1 MTMKLKPA
9 ALATLVLLSSLAT
22 AAMAQER
29 KSYLVQLKNDPAA
42 TYQGGVAGLPATQP
56 TAGGTF
62 KYGSAA
68 VQAYVDYLGKQQDA
82 VIALVGSA
90 PILHTYK
97 TVFNGFAARLTEDEV
112 RTLKADSNVVEVFE
126 DVPRQFDTVSSANFL
141 KLTAPGG
148 LWSQT
153 VGGIA
158 NKGEGMVVGIV
169 DGGIWP
175 ENPAFA
181 DRVDANGVPT
191 FDPSGT
197 QVYTA
202 PPATFTGGCQ
212 AGVGFDPALHC
223 NNKLIGAK
231 FYDASFKAFV
241 ASSPANPVHWTEF
254 ASPRDSVAGPTGH
267 GGHGDHTA
275 STAAGNS
282 GATAIVSGIAMGQA
296 TGMAP
301 RARVAAY
308 KVCWTYVN
316 AAATDGTG
324 SQNSCFTTDSV
335 KAIDDA
341 VNDGVNVINYS
352 ISGSQTS
359 VNDPVEQAFYRAS
372 LLGVFVAASAGNS
385 GPANQ
390 VAHISPWLTTVAAST
405 HDRNLQADATL
416 GNAAKYSGASLN
428 TTPVASTPLIRAEDA
443 GIAGASA
450 NLNLCFSNPLELDPA
465 KVAGKIVVC
474 TRGSNARVDK
484 SFAVQQAGG
493 VGMIMADNGGGL
505 VAEAHSV
512 PTIHVTQAD
521 GNAIKT
527 YAQTAGATA
536 SIGAFYAG
544 VKPAPIMAGFSSR
557 GPNQG
562 DSNILKPDLTAPGVD
577 VIASV
582 TPDLSQAQRDA
593 VANGTLVPPPAWAS
607 YQGTSMS
614 SPHVAGLALLI
625 RQAHPTWSPAAIK
638 SALMTTGYSTL
649 NDGLAGDQNGLL
661 PWAQGAGHVDPN
673 KATDPGLV
681 YDAGK
686 ADYVKYQCKVNKPAV
701 TPASDCNPAP
711 TGYGTLDETYNLNLP
726 SITVGSV
733 SVPSGTTVTRR
744 VTNVSASAATYT
756 ATASVPGFTTVVTP
770 NTLSLNPG
778 ETKSFTVKLTGN
790 GAAVNAWQFGSLIW
804 TDGSHVVR
812 SPIQARVGKAI
823 TAPASLTANTASGN
837 KLITLKTGFT
847 GRMGSAVGGLSPVT
861 MGDAVTLAEGGKSSA
876 QLKAACQAGVDLP
889 DVKVYNVAVPANTV
903 VFRAALRQADVSGAE
918 DDNDLG
924 ILTPSGAWGYSGNGG
939 SDEAVQI
946 TAPAAGNYRVCVAAW
961 GGSNAMTHRLSSWVV
976 KVGDTG
982 GNFRAMLPSTVY
994 ANSTATVGLSWSG
1007 LAPSGR
1013 YLGGVQFKDLSG
1025 AVQATTVVRVETN
1038 GGLPVNEPADTLSH
1052 KLTPM
1057 SN

>member
-1 MTMKLKPA
+1 MKLRPVS
-9 ALATLVLLSSLAT
+9 LATLALLSALASN
-22 AAMAQER
+22 AMAQER
-29 KSYLVQLKNDPAA
+29 RTYIVQLADQPAA
-42 TYQGGVAGLPATQP
+42 SYAGGVAGYAATQP
-56 TAGGTF
+56 AAGGRF
-62 KYGSAA
+62 KFDA
-68 VQAYVDYLGKQQDA
+68 VETQAYLTYLGGKQA
-82 VIALVGSA
+82 SVMSLVGNA
-90 PILHTYK
+90 PILNTYK
-97 TVFNGFAARLTEDEV
+97 TVFNGFAAQLTEAEV
-112 RTLKADSNVVEVFE
+112 LTLKANAGVVEVFE
-126 DVPRQFDTVSSANFL
+126 NQVRQFDTVSTSKFL
-141 KLTAPGG
+141 GLTAPGG
-148 LWSQT
+148 LWSQMAA
-153 VGGIA
+153 GFA
-158 NKGEGMVVGIV
+158 NKGEDMVVGII

-191 FDPSGT
+191 FDAAGT
-197 QVYTA
+197 QVYGP
-202 PPATFTGGCQ
+202 PPASFKGGCKP
-212 AGVGFDPALHC
+212 GEGFDPALHC

-231 FYDASFKAFV
+231 FYDAGFKKYV
-241 ASSPANPVHWTEF
+241 ADNPANPVHWTEF

-296 TGMAP
+296 SGMAP

-316 AAATDGTG
+316 VAATDGTG
-324 SQNSCFTTDSV
+324 SQNGCFNNDSV
-335 KAIDDA
+335 QAIDDA

-359 VNDPVEQAFYRAS
+359 VADPVEQAFYRAS
-372 LLGVFVAASAGNS
+372 LGGVFVAASAGNS

-428 TTPVASTPLIRAEDA
+428 TTPVAATPLIRAEDA

-474 TRGSNARVDK
+474 TRGTNARVDK

-521 GNAIKT
+521 GAVIKA

-536 SIGAFYAG
+536 AIGAFYAG

-582 TPDLSQAQRDA
+582 TPDLSQAERDA

-625 RQAHPTWSPAAIK
+625 KQAHPDWSPAAIK
-638 SALMTTGYSTL
+638 SALMTTSYSTL
-649 NDGLAGDQNGLL
+649 NDGLADAQNGLL
-661 PWAQGAGHVDPN
+661 PWAQGAGHVNPN

-686 ADYVKYQCKVNKPAV
+686 ADYIKYQCKVNKPAV
-701 TPASDCNPAP
+701 IPASDCSAAP
-711 TGYGTLDETYNLNLP
+711 TGFGTLDETYNLNLP
-726 SITVGSV
+726 SITVGNLFGSIPV
-733 SVPSGTTVTRR
+733 TVTRR
-744 VTNVSASAATYT
+744 VTNVGSSPATYT
-756 ATASVPGFTTVVTP
+756 AAATVPGFTTVVTP
-770 NTLSLNPG
+770 NTLTLNPG
-778 ETKSFTVKLTGN
+778 ETKSFTVKLTN
-790 GAAVNAWQFGSLIW
+790 AGAAANVWQFGALTW
-804 TDGSHVVR
+804 ADGAGHVVR

-823 TAPASLTANTASGN
+823 TAPASLTGTTASGT
-837 KLITLKTGFT
+837 KLITVKTGFA

-861 MGDAVTLAEGGKSSA
+861 MGDAVTLAQGGKGSA
-876 QLKAACQAGVDLP
+876 DLKAACQAGVDLP